1 MPPTFLSRPY
11 HPPAVHET
19 TLSSFQYEHYYPIID
34 LKGSDKENLLDM
46 LSTYLPCSKCGK
58 DREKDLKMLDGN
70 TDSSAFNS
78 DDITDKTGGYVYIVA
93 PPVTLLG
100 DTLTKIANSNI
111 KEKGDHDDQQTV
123 GSNKSGLIML
133 IFQQKICHI
142 GKVPWQIFGMEWSYR
157 IMRLHV
163 IFAQTQS
170 DKRSFD
176 GKDKLFPLEILV
188 F

>member
-1 MPPTFLSRPY
+1 MMTNKQS
-11 HPPAVHET
+11 V
-19 TLSSFQYEHYYPIID
+19 QVIKKNI
-34 LKGSDKENLLDM
+34 
-46 LSTYLPCSKCGK
+46 CQ
-58 DREKDLKMLDGN
+58 
-70 TDSSAFNS
+70 
-78 DDITDKTGGYVYIVA
+78 IYIV
-93 PPVTLLG
+93 PFSKN
-100 DTLTKIANSNI
+100 KIIHA
-111 KEKGDHDDQQTV
+111 D
-123 GSNKSGLIML
+123 KSGLIML